1 MKMLA
6 FCVAAALVGG
16 CATIDR
22 LDGSMVK
29 NTEDG
34 LVPVEEIHIMNTNW
48 RLLSCI
54 PIASG
59 NPAKPNKC
67 SCLWFSNS
75 VTLDNQIGMLEAEV
89 RRAGAKKAVN
99 VFTDHS
105 SEGVFF
111 FLMTRSKLHTSAVL
125 VKDPDPVPV
134 ETPRQ

>member
-48 RLLSCI
+48 RLLSFI

-67 SCLWFSNS
+67 SCCWFSNT
-75 VTLDNQIGMLEAEV
+75 VTLDTQVSMLEAEV
-89 RRAGAKKAVN
+89 KRVGAKKAVN
-99 VFTDHS
+99 VFTDHGRES
-105 SEGVFF
+105 VFF
-111 FLMTRSKLHTSAVL
+111 FLLGRDKLHTSAVL
-125 VKDPDPVPV
+125 VKDPDPAPA

>member
-1 MKMLA
+1 MRMLA

-59 NPAKPNKC
+59 NPSLPNKC
-67 SCLWFSNS
+67 SCRWFSDT
-75 VTLDNQIGMLEAEV
+75 VTLDSQMSMLKAEV
-89 RRAGAKKAVN
+89 DRVGAKKAVN

-111 FLMTRSKLHTSAVL
+111 FLMTRAKLHTSAVL
-125 VKDPDPVPV
+125 VRDPDPVPV